1 MDKSKVLNASKK
13 YEDLVNMYYEN
24 NGKKLYT
31 MVDMI
36 LFGLNFDVVKSDFY
50 SLGNMV
56 FLDALCR
63 YDGIQDFN
71 GFLFCCLQNKFKS
84 EMTGR
89 TRGKRCIKVE
99 VKEKDANG
107 NVVTKKEILHDVS
120 IDAPAKEDGSLTIGD
135 MIAHQTTVEKEVFEE
150 RESGYS
156 EKMCK
161 YLSRLSDLQREVLE
175 LISVGF
181 TPNEILEE
189 LHINRKTY
197 EDCYNAIH
205 SYRNTSVLL

>member
-1 MDKSKVLNASKK
+1 MDKSKVLYASKK

-71 GFLFCCLQNKFKS
+71 GLLFA
-84 EMTGR
+84 E
-89 TRGKRCIKVE
+89 
-99 VKEKDANG
+99 
-107 NVVTKKEILHDVS
+107 
-120 IDAPAKEDGSLTIGD
+120 
-135 MIAHQTTVEKEVFEE
+135 
-150 RESGYS
+150 
-156 EKMCK
+156 
-161 YLSRLSDLQREVLE
+161 
-175 LISVGF
+175 
-181 TPNEILEE
+181 
-189 LHINRKTY
+189 
-197 EDCYNAIH
+197 
-205 SYRNTSVLL
+205 